1 MAEDER
7 IVYLNGKYTFASKA
21 SLSIF
26 DRGLLFADAVYEGFG
41 ILDGQIVDFLYHAQR
56 LVQSLSKIS
65 IPMLFTIDEMFLIL
79 MELIDKN
86 NAKTGFLYL
95 HITRGMGDR
104 AFHYHDDYTPNVF
117 AFTQGEKFS
126 VDATPPAVSLLT
138 TPDLRWARRD
148 IKTTNLLAQVM
159 AKHEAHKA
167 GAYEALM
174 IDQDGFVTEAGSSS
188 FFFIK
193 GGDLF
198 VRPVTNEILHGI
210 TRQTMLRIADKLNM
224 KIVERFY
231 TLAEAIEADEAM
243 ITASSIYVLPVGE
256 IDTYVIND
264 GKPGPFTL
272 TLRRDY
278 LKAARAEFYK
288 PQIILG

>member
-1 MAEDER
+1 M
-7 IVYLNGKYTFASKA
+7 
-21 SLSIF
+21 
-26 DRGLLFADAVYEGFG
+26 
-41 ILDGQIVDFLYHAQR
+41 
-56 LVQSLSKIS
+56 
-65 IPMLFTIDEMFLIL
+65 
-79 MELIDKN
+79 
-86 NAKTGFLYL
+86 
-95 HITRGMGDR
+95 
-104 AFHYHDDYTPNVF
+104 
-117 AFTQGEKFS
+117 
-126 VDATPPAVSLLT
+126 
-138 TPDLRWARRD
+138 
-148 IKTTNLLAQVM
+148 
-159 AKHEAHKA
+159 
-167 GAYEALM
+167 
-174 IDQDGFVTEAGSSS
+174 
-188 FFFIK
+188 
-193 GGDLF
+193 
-198 VRPVTNEILHGI
+198 RPVTNEILHGI